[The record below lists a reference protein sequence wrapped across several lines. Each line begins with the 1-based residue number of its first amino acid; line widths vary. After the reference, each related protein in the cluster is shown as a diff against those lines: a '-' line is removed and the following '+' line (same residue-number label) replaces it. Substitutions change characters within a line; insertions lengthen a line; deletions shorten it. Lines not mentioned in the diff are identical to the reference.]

1 MGLASLWKKAKKLG
15 KYLHEKAGAGVRYG
29 RKVVNKVN
37 GLLSK
42 GSDALDNMGAVGKA
56 IKMATK
62 TALNKEYKGVNPSK
76 LWEGVN
82 KGVDMGERVMARA
95 DKVAKGDLDE
105 VRKISDELYSLICPL
120 NSSVRLWLSWQ
131 R

>member
-42 GSDALDNMGAVGKA
+42 GSDALDNMGTVGKA